1 MCIDVIIVSYNSEK
15 FIKSC
20 IESIKEKAT
29 GVEYGIA
36 VVDNASTDNSVE
48 TVKNN
53 FKEIKLIENKEN
65 IGFSRAVNQAIRETD
80 SEFIL
85 LLNPDTVLV
94 NNAIKIFRDFMK
106 ANGKAASCGG
116 ALYDDKM
123 RPVISYGFFPSLKQ
137 IFFEEFGLRKLF
149 KNYYF
154 NKLSPGCTIGE
165 GQREPIPVDYVSGA
179 SMFIRRGAAEES
191 GYLDERYF
199 MYYEE
204 TDLSF
209 NLKRSGYLNMVLPEA
224 KIIHYEGKSFGNID
238 CEKLKVMKRSEFIFF
253 KKHHGSFAALVAKIL
268 YINGCIF
275 RLIFRFDNSQIKKIN
290 IIFNS
295 QKQNN

>member
-1 MCIDVIIVSYNSEK
+1 MNVDVIIVSYNSEK
-15 FIKSC
+15 FLKHC
-20 IESIKEKAT
+20 IESITEKTT
-29 GVEYGIA
+29 GVEYSIV
-36 VVDNASTDNSVE
+36 VVDNSSTDNSVK
-48 TVKNN
+48 TIKNN
-53 FKEIKLIENKEN
+53 FKKIKLIENKEN

-94 NNAIKIFRDFMK
+94 NNAIKIFYDFMK

-137 IFFEEFGLRKLF
+137 IFFEEFGFRKLF

-165 GQREPIPVDYVSGA
+165 GQREPLSVDYVSGA
-179 SMFIRRGAAEES
+179 NMFIRRGIAKES
-191 GYLDERYF
+191 EYLDEEYF

-209 NLKRSGYLNMVLPEA
+209 KLKSRGYLNMVLPEA
-224 KIIHYEGKSFGNID
+224 KSIHYEGKSFGNID
-238 CEKLKVMKRSEFIFF
+238 SEKFKIMKRSEFIFF
-253 KKHHGSFAALVAKIL
+253 KKHYGSFAVLIAKIL
-268 YINGCIF
+268 YIYGCIF
-275 RLIFRFDNSQIKKIN
+275 RLIFRFDKSQIKKIN

-295 QKQNN
+295 